1 MRKTRFR
8 GCSLFGRRQ
17 TRMDGVKVVMDM
29 DLWDSVYNND
39 IVGRPFCPCRVS
51 PTVGFVP
58 SWVSQTRH
66 NMKCLSGRKKEM

>member
-8 GCSLFGRRQ
+8 GCSLVGRRQ

-29 DLWDSVYNND
+29 DLWDSVYIND

-51 PTVGFVP
+51 PTVGFCP
-58 SWVSQTRH
+58 ELGFPNAPQYEVSEW
-66 NMKCLSGRKKEM
+66 KKEM